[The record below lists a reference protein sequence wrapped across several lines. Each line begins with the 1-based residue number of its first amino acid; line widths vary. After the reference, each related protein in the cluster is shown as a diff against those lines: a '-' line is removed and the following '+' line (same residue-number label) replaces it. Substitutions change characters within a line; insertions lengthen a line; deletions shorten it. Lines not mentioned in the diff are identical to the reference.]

1 MAIENLQTY
10 YLLQYNNY
18 YNRIEKRH
26 FSLHAYLPYWI
37 GVQGDCSFNENDGIT
52 ATQVVNFDMKEKG
65 EPDYFIVAEDDEIVS
80 RWFITEARRLRRNQY
95 RLSLQ
100 RDLVADFYDKIKDSP
115 LYVERGAVSDGSD
128 LIFNPEGGT
137 YNQIKQSETLLKDE
151 SGIGWIVGY
160 IPRDAA
166 DTAAT
171 VQAKIGITT
180 TGITTVAGIANWQYY
195 DKTTNDGVLYNTVF
209 DSTTFALKGYRGA
222 VSSPLSGY
230 NIQEETIDYSNNN
243 ISTWVQAW
251 NSLSFQP
258 KGTEQTSGLSSAF
271 LFSDFNYPPTIPIS
285 PEEKVALTILN
296 STISSKFGT
305 KYPTV
310 LNASVLNSVL
320 AYKDKYILDSVTNK
334 YYRVEV
340 SVGFALPYFM
350 NDPSITPLDEDYRF
364 WAFVKPTKRLTITLV
379 ETTLSQIEVT
389 IPDKNTRIHPND
401 GAYDVFFLPYGDITI
416 TDGTDFEN
424 NTLAALQIGIQIAA
438 SLGTGAVYDVQ
449 LLPYHPANKTIIDQ
463 YGKLNLSTLDSSA
476 YQFVNDSNTNHQ
488 SVVIWASSINRS
500 FEIEHTISVDNYKE
514 SNELD
519 LYRMSSPNYA
529 SIFEFSPAK
538 NGGVTKFDV
547 DCTFKPFNPY
557 IHVAPRFARLYGQDF
572 NDARGLICGGDFSL
586 PQVTSA
592 WADYQLQNKNYAL
605 QFNRQVETLE
615 LQNKVQRINDIAGYV
630 AGIGTGAASGAVT
643 GAMMGGPVG
652 GAVGAAVGGIASTV
666 GGAFDLVNN
675 QRLRENNVD
684 QMQDMYRWS
693 LQNIQAIPYSL
704 RSVGALNANNK
715 IFPFLEYYTCSSAER
730 QIFQKKIKYN
740 GMAVGAIQ
748 SISEN
753 LQQTTNDDYQYI
765 KGRFIRLE
773 GIDTDF
779 HLANEINNEIAS
791 GIYFDVKIK

>member
-160 IPRDAA
+160 IPRNAL
-166 DTAAT
+166 DTATTVEAT
-171 VQAKIGITT
+171 TEIAT
-180 TGITTVAGIANWQYY
+180 TGITSVAGIENWPYY
-195 DKTTNDGVLYNTVF
+195 DLTTNNNVLYNTIF
-209 DSTTFALKGYRGA
+209 DSNVIAMKGYRGGTTA
-222 VSSPLSGY
+222 VVSGFDIE
-230 NIQEETIDYSNNN
+230 NDTSDYATAN
-243 ISTWVQAW
+243 ISSWKQAW
-251 NSLSFQP
+251 NALSFQP
-258 KGTEQTSGLSSAF
+258 KGTETTSGLSSAF
-271 LFSDFNYPPTIPIS
+271 LFSDYTPTMPMS
-285 PEEKVALTILN
+285 DEEKSAVTVLK
-296 STISSKFGT
+296 STISSKFET

-310 LNASVLNSVL
+310 LSYSTLNGVL
-320 AYKDKYILDSVTNK
+320 AYKDKYIMDTIDSK

-350 NDPSITPLDEDYRF
+350 NDSSITPLGEDYRF
-364 WAFVKPTKRLTITLV
+364 WAFVKPTNRLTITLV
-379 ETTLSQIEVT
+379 ETSLDKVQVT

-416 TDGTDFEN
+416 KYGGNNFVN
-424 NTLAALQIGIQIAA
+424 NTLAALQMGIQIA
-438 SLGTGAVYDVQ
+438 SSVGSGAVYDVQ
-449 LLPYHPANKTIIDQ
+449 LLPYHPGNRTIIDVD
-463 YGKLNLSTLDSSA
+463 GKLDLSTLASATYQLIDDISS
-476 YQFVNDSNTNHQ
+476 NHQ

-572 NDARGLICGGDFSL
+572 NDARGLICSGDFSL

-748 SISEN
+748 SITEN

>member
-26 FSLHAYLPYWI
+26 YSLHAYLPYWI

-52 ATQVVNFDMKEKG
+52 ATQVVNFDMREKG
-65 EPDYFIVAEDDEIVS
+65 EPDYLIVAEDGEIIS
-80 RWFITEARRLRRNQY
+80 RWFITEAKRLRRNQY

-160 IPRDAA
+160 IPRDASPGK
-166 DTAAT
+166 
-171 VQAKIGITT
+171 VEAKVGLNTQGITQ
-180 TGITTVAGIANWQYY
+180 VAGIANWTYY
-195 DKTTNDGVLYNTVF
+195 DKTTNAGVAYSTVF
-209 DSTTFALKGYRGA
+209 DTNVFALKGFRGG
-222 VSSPLSGY
+222 VTSPVSGY
-230 NIQEETIDYSNNN
+230 DIEEETSDYTIQN
-243 ISTWVQAW
+243 ISNWVQAW
-251 NSLSFQP
+251 NALSFQP
-258 KGTEQTSGLSSAF
+258 KGTETTSGLSSPF
-271 LFSDFNYPPTIPIS
+271 LYSDSSTTMPIS
-285 PEEKVALTILN
+285 PEEKVALTLLK
-296 STISSKFGT
+296 STISTKFGT

-310 LNASVLNSVL
+310 LNSSILDGVLP
-320 AYKDKYILDSVTNK
+320 YKDKYILDSNTSK

-340 SVGFALPYFM
+340 TVGFSLPYFM
-350 NDPSITPLDEDYRF
+350 NDSSITPLSEDYRF
-364 WAFVKPTKRLTITLV
+364 WAFVKPTNRLTITLV
-379 ETTLSQIEVT
+379 ETSLADAEVT
-389 IPDKNTRIHPND
+389 IPNASTRIHTND
-401 GAYDVFFLPYGDITI
+401 GAYDVFFIPYGDITI

-424 NTLAALQIGIQIAA
+424 NTLAALQMGIQIAA
-438 SLGTGAVYDVQ
+438 VAGAGNVYDVQ
-449 LLPYHPANKTIIDQ
+449 LLPYHPGNATIIDVN
-463 YGKLNLSTLDSSA
+463 GKLNLSTLASTT
-476 YQFVNDSNTNHQ
+476 YQFINDTLNNHL

-519 LYRMSSPNYA
+519 LYRITSPNYA

-538 NGGVTKFDV
+538 NGGVTQFDV
-547 DCTFKPFNPY
+547 DCTFKPFSPY
-557 IHVAPRFARLYGQDF
+557 IHVAPKFARLYGQDF

-643 GAMMGGPVG
+643 GAMMGGPVA
-652 GAVGAAVGGIASTV
+652 GAVGAAVGGAASAV

-675 QRLRENNVD
+675 QKLRENNVD

-704 RSVGALNANNK
+704 RNVGAQNANNK

-730 QIFQKKIKYN
+730 QLFQNKIKYN

-748 SISEN
+748 TLSEN

-773 GIDTDF
+773 GFESDF

>member
-80 RWFITEARRLRRNQY
+80 RWFITEAKRLRRNQY

-151 SGIGWIVGY
+151 SGIGWVVGY

-166 DTAAT
+166 GGTI
-171 VQAKIGITT
+171 QAKIGIETL
-180 TGITTVAGIANWQYY
+180 GITSVAGITNWEYY
-195 DKTTNDGVLYNTVF
+195 DKTTNDGVLYNTIF
-209 DSTTFALKGYRGA
+209 DSNVIAMKGYRGGTTA
-222 VSSPLSGY
+222 VVSGLDIE
-230 NIQEETIDYSNNN
+230 NDTSDYATSN
-243 ISTWVQAW
+243 ISNWTQAW
-251 NSLSFQP
+251 NILSFQP
-258 KGTEQTSGLSSAF
+258 KGTETTSGLSSAF
-271 LFSDFNYPPTIPIS
+271 LFSDYTTTMPMS
-285 PEEKVALTILN
+285 DEEKSAVTILK
-296 STISSKFGT
+296 STISSTFES

-310 LNASVLNSVL
+310 LSYSVLNGVL
-320 AYKDKYILDSVTNK
+320 AYKDKYILDSVTGK
-334 YYRVEV
+334 YYKVVV
-340 SVGFALPYFM
+340 SVNFTLPYFM
-350 NDPSITPLDEDYRF
+350 NDPSITPLNEDYRF
-364 WAFVKPTKRLTITLV
+364 WAFVKPTNRLTITLV
-379 ETTLSQIEVT
+379 ETTLSDISVT
-389 IPDKNTRIHPND
+389 IPDKATRIHPND
-401 GAYDVFFLPYGDITI
+401 GAYDLFFLPYGDITI
-416 TDGTDFEN
+416 TDGTDFGN
-424 NTLAALQIGIQIAA
+424 NSLAALQIGIQIAA
-438 SLGTGAVYDVQ
+438 SLGTGQVYDVQ
-449 LLPYHPANKTIIDQ
+449 LLPYHPTNKTIIDE
-463 YGKLNLSTLDSSA
+463 YGKLNLSTLPSSA
-476 YQFVNDSNTNHQ
+476 YQFVNDANTNHQ

-500 FEIEHTISVDNYKE
+500 FEIEHTISVNNYKE

-529 SIFEFSPAK
+529 SVFEFSPAK

-572 NDARGLICGGDFSL
+572 NDARGLICSGDFSL

-753 LQQTTNDDYQYI
+753 LQQTINDDYQYI

-773 GIDTDF
+773 GIVADF

>member
-80 RWFITEARRLRRNQY
+80 RWFITEAKRLRRNQY

-128 LIFNPEGGT
+128 LIFNPEGGA

-160 IPRDAA
+160 IPRDA
-166 DTAAT
+166 DPKTVTAKVAIAT
-171 VQAKIGITT
+171 SGLES
-180 TGITTVAGIANWQYY
+180 VAGITNWPYY
-195 DKTTNDGVLYNTVF
+195 DKTTNAGVAYNVAF
-209 DSTTFALKGYRGA
+209 NSNNIALKADRGA
-222 VSSPLSGY
+222 VSGY
-230 NIQEETIDYSNNN
+230 DIEEETSDYAESPFNTFLYW
-243 ISTWVQAW
+243 ISAW
-251 NSLSFQP
+251 NALSFQP
-258 KGTEQTSGLSSAF
+258 KGTATTSGLSNFEIPVGSV
-271 LFSDFNYPPTIPIS
+271 TTPIS
-285 PEEKVALTILN
+285 PEEKVALTLLN
-296 STISSKFGT
+296 STISNKFQT
-305 KYPTV
+305 KYPTSI
-310 LNASVLNSVL
+310 NYSSFNSIM
-320 AYKDKYILDSVTNK
+320 AYKDKYIVDSVTDK
-334 YYRVEV
+334 YYKVEI
-340 SVGFALPYFM
+340 SVGESQPYFM
-350 NDPSITPLDEDYRF
+350 NDSTIAPLSEDYRY
-364 WAFVKPTKRLTITLV
+364 WAFVKPANRLTITLV
-379 ETTLSQIEVT
+379 ETSLETAEVT
-389 IPDKNTRIHPND
+389 IPDPSTRIHTND
-401 GAYDVFFLPYGDITI
+401 GAYDVFFIPYGDITI

-424 NTLAALQIGIQIAA
+424 NTLAALQMGIQIAA
-438 SLGTGAVYDVQ
+438 SVGAGNIYDVQ
-449 LLPYHPANKTIIDQ
+449 LLPYHPGNRTIIDEN
-463 YGKLNLSTLDSSA
+463 GKLKLSTLASSA
-476 YQFVNDSNTNHQ
+476 YQFIDDTLSNHL

-500 FEIEHTISVDNYKE
+500 FEIEQSISVDNYKE

-519 LYRMSSPNYA
+519 VYRITSPNYA

-547 DCTFKPFNPY
+547 DCTFKPFSPY

-643 GAMMGGPVG
+643 GAMMGGGNPIAGAAGAVVG
-652 GAVGAAVGGIASTV
+652 GVASAV

-675 QRLRENNVD
+675 QKLRENNVD

-693 LQNIQAIPYSL
+693 LQNIQALPYSL
-704 RSVGALNANNK
+704 RNVGAQNANNK
-715 IFPFLEYYTCSSAER
+715 VFPFLEYYTCSSAER
-730 QIFQKKIKYN
+730 QLFQNKIKYN

-748 SISEN
+748 SLSEN
-753 LQQTTNDDYQYI
+753 LQQTTNNDYQYI